1 MPLSGS
7 FLFLLEK
14 SSLII
19 SVLSDESVFAIKAKE
34 KAKLRQHEQRTEN
47 GKVKGENGK
56 WKLASLLFTLCSV
69 ILPFGARTANAGK
82 GKRRKRSFVSVSS
95 GRQTK

>member
-1 MPLSGS
+1 ML
-7 FLFLLEK
+7 
-14 SSLII
+14 
-19 SVLSDESVFAIKAKE
+19 AKQ

-82 GKRRKRSFVSVSS
+82 G
-95 GRQTK
+95 